1 MTEQTPRLGFPLLAS
16 GQAQKEV
23 THNEAL
29 ILADALV
36 QPVVLAVAPPA
47 IPDTPLPGQCWVV
60 GNGAGGA
67 WSGHDNAIACWSEGG
82 WRFVASREGMSAWSL
97 SDALP
102 ARREAGGWV
111 LGQIGATSVRI
122 GGNQVVGAR
131 QPAIANPAGGAI
143 IDAEV
148 RVALAAILAA
158 LAAHGLIAA

>member
-1 MTEQTPRLGFPLLAS
+1 MTQKTPRLCFPLLAS

-29 ILADALV
+29 MLADALV
-36 QPVVLAVAPPA
+36 QPVVEAVAPAA
-47 IPDTPLPGQCWVV
+47 IPASPAPGQCWIV

-67 WSGHDNAIACWSEGG
+67 WSGHDNAIACWTEGG

-97 SDALP
+97 SDTLP
-102 ARREAGGWV
+102 ARREADGWA
-111 LGQIGATSVRI
+111 LGRVEATSVRI
-122 GGNQVVGAR
+122 GGKMVVGVQ

-158 LAAHGLIAA
+158 LTAHGLIAA